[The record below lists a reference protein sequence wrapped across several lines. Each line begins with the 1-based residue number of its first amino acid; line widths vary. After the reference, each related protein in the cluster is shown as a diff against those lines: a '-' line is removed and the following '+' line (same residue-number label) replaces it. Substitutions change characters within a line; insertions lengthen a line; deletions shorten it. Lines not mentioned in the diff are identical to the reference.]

1 VPAQSVVPSAAQKTQ
16 LMTKIAAFFGI
27 KQKAS

>member
-1 VPAQSVVPSAAQKTQ
+1 VVPSAAQKTQ

>member
-1 VPAQSVVPSAAQKTQ
+1 VPAQSVVPTAVQKSQ
-16 LMTKIAAFFGI
+16 LMTKIASFFGI

>member
-1 VPAQSVVPSAAQKTQ
+1 VVPTAVQKNQ
-16 LMTKIAAFFGI
+16 LMTKIASFFGI